1 MREQALLERQALELQ
16 FQLLE
21 ERDRMER
28 ARASAMILSS
38 WDPRAIDQSSD
49 TFKAESA
56 KPKPPTGGERN
67 DC

>member
-28 ARASAMILSS
+28 ARASDH
-38 WDPRAIDQSSD
+38 DPQFMGSESD
-49 TFKAESA
+49 
-56 KPKPPTGGERN
+56 
-67 DC
+67 